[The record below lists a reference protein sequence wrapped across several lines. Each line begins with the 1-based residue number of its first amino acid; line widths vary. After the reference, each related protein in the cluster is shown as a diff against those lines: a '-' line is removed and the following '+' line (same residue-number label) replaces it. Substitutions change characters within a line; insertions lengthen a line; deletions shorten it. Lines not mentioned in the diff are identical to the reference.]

1 VASPL
6 TARDRGRPGTSPAS
20 PCPTERTRV
29 VAKKIGPMSSRRFA
43 SPSGPA
49 RPTDTATGRL
59 GAVRP
64 RRTRSNPPRARDS
77 PTSDLHS
84 SETSCLSLHQPECC
98 CGRDPG
104 VGGHAI
110 GVGAAPTALLRDIDR
125 PGWVQTGDLSR
136 QNGRAHW
143 CFALGLIRLNTAG
156 FGPTNEPTA
165 RLARETQRL
174 HAARTTG
181 VTAAAHI
188 GAAARRIVGVHGFD
202 GRDLRRVLA

>member
-136 QNGRAHW
+136 VRRGVPPKSARLRSPEDAPKCLLIATCGDDEDGRGGFRTCDLSRVKHGVR
-143 CFALGLIRLNTAG
+143 CLIRHRNACKSG
-156 FGPTNEPTA
+156 QMAEPT
-165 RLARETQRL
+165 
-174 HAARTTG
+174 
-181 VTAAAHI
+181 
-188 GAAARRIVGVHGFD
+188 GASRWA
-202 GRDLRRVLA
+202 